1 MKCQNLPPPPSPFL
15 PPPPPPVPV
24 LYFGQN
30 MDRTFNGNDSDVD
43 CSIEKHY
50 YYFKCSFKIWN
61 LSWTVSRE
69 QRFQIPTPCCEVGV
83 FLSAPGLWKFVSAPA
98 RLSAQ
103 NVLISKSLWR
113 AVKFQQK
120 KVQHPALYPQK
131 PCSMRLRLRNSG
143 FNLGH

>member
-1 MKCQNLPPPPSPFL
+1 MKCQNLPPPP
-15 PPPPPPVPV
+15 PPPSSLPPPVPV

-83 FLSAPGLWKFVSAPA
+83 FFIGSGPLEICFGSG
-98 RLSAQ
+98 SAQ
-103 NVLISKSLWR
+103 NELISKSLWR

-143 FNLGH
+143 FNLGR